1 MAQENIF
8 QELHRK
14 QCEWSKTQIDWA
26 LMKELGDHDN
36 DVVIQG
42 LTHFH
47 SNLTMFW
54 LYVDAS
60 KKAGGDFL
68 NSCLVR
74 FRKETPV
81 DEPAAVTEI
90 MKRVFGS

>member
-1 MAQENIF
+1 MARDNIF

-14 QCEWSKTQIDWA
+14 QCEWNKTEIDWT
-26 LMKELGDHDN
+26 LMKELEDYEN
-36 DVVIQG
+36 MVLLQG
-42 LTHFH
+42 FNHFRD
-47 SNLTMFW
+47 NLTMFW

-74 FRKETPV
+74 FRRQTPV